1 MLKPTAEQESVGDV
15 AVTGENEIV
24 EAGAGSGK
32 TTVLNYTAERLLR
45 ETDARNGLYLGFNK
59 VTAME
64 AKEKFPRAVDCRT
77 GHSVAFATH
86 GRPLAHKLPGKRANQ
101 KLYEVANI
109 LRLQPLTMESLTPG
123 GPLRVVSAERVGW
136 AARETVD
143 RFCRSADPELTT
155 RHVGKHALPEG
166 FDRDQYNEC
175 VIRAARRAWSD
186 MASPEGQLRMPHDVY
201 RKLWALSEPQLRKGF
216 VMLDEAQDTAP
227 VLAKVIR
234 DQQCQQI
241 VVGDSCQQLYAWA
254 GAVNALDKW
263 GDAKRLYLTQSWRFG
278 PAVADEAN
286 KWLSLTGRPLRLTG
300 NPALDSQLVELGSTA
315 RAILCRTNVG
325 AVVEVMSALA
335 AGRRVALVGGGDEI
349 ERLAK
354 AARRLMDGY
363 KTDHPEL
370 CVFDSWEE
378 VKKAA
383 AGDEGDSTLKVLVHM
398 MTSIGP
404 EGVIAAMR
412 QLTERESDAEVIVS
426 TGHKAKGREW
436 DSVRI
441 AEDFTPKKTPEQGDT
456 ASTLVKLEDAMLA
469 YVAVTRAK
477 LRLDR
482 GPLAY
487 VDDVLGIRQEQFAE

>member
-1 MLKPTAEQESVGDV
+1 MIPTEEQQAVADV
-15 AVTGENEIV
+15 AVTGDNEIV

-32 TTVLNYTAERLLR
+32 TTVLDYTAQRLLSD
-45 ETDARNGLYLGFNK
+45 TGARSGLYLGFNR

-77 GHSVAFATH
+77 GHSVAFASH
-86 GRPLAHKLPGKRANQ
+86 GRGLAHKLPGKRANQ
-101 KLYEVANI
+101 KLHEVANI
-109 LRLQPLTMESLTPG
+109 LRLSPLYLE
-123 GPLRVVSAERVGW
+123 PLRDGKPRVVTAERLSW

-155 RHVGKHALPEG
+155 RHIGNHALPEG
-166 FDRDQYNEC
+166 FDRDQYN
-175 VIRAARRAWSD
+175 AAVLAASQRAWAD
-186 MASPEGQLRMPHDVY
+186 MVSPEGRLRMPHDVY
-201 RKLWALSEPQLRKGF
+201 RKLWALSGPQLRKDF

-234 DQQCQQI
+234 DQHCQQI

-254 GAVNALDKW
+254 GAVNALDNW
-263 GDAKRLYLTQSWRFG
+263 GAAKRLYLTQSWRFG
-278 PAVADEAN
+278 QAIAKEAN
-286 KWLSLTGRPLRLTG
+286 KWLSLTGRPLRVVG
-300 NPALDSQLVELGSTA
+300 NPALDSELVELGSAA
-315 RAILCRTNVG
+315 RAVLCRTNVG
-325 AVVEVMSALA
+325 AVIEVMNALT
-335 AGRRVALVGGGDEI
+335 AGRKVALVGGGDEI

-363 KTDHPEL
+363 HTDHPEL

-412 QLTERESDAEVIVS
+412 QLTERESDAEVTVS

-436 DSVRI
+436 ESVRI
-441 AEDFTPKKTPEQGDT
+441 AEDFAPKKTPQEGDT
-456 ASTLVKLEDAMLA
+456 TSTPVKAEDAMLG

-482 GPLAY
+482 GVLAY
-487 VDDVLGIRQEQFAE
+487 VDEVLGLQPARLDS